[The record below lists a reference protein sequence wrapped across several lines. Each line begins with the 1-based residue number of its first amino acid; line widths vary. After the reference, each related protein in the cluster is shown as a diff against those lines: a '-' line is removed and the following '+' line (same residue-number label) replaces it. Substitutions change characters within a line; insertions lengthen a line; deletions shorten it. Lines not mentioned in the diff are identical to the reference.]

1 LFSGGYQWT
10 ITLLKAKTKA
20 LSIKQTSSCSYLLV
34 GENFDRERPFLEL
47 ESSITVKLKKK
58 KTFHSH
64 SKESKIGRCLT
75 LRGRIIEAQMLG
87 VTTFPPLTF
96 L

>member
-1 LFSGGYQWT
+1 MHGVLFGVCFNDLFSGGYQWT

-47 ESSITVKLKKK
+47 ESSQS
-58 KTFHSH
+58 F
-64 SKESKIGRCLT
+64 SKVQKNL
-75 LRGRIIEAQMLG
+75 
-87 VTTFPPLTF
+87 P
-96 L
+96 